1 MTALG
6 NCVGCQR
13 TTSHHVKGFGWL
25 CRECDPLAD
34 LIERRQAKQSGS
46 KAEED
51 DSDG

>member
-13 TTSHHVKGFGWL
+13 TTPHHVKGFGWL

-46 KAEED
+46 SEEAD
-51 DSDG
+51 RG